1 MSEPVV
7 RRNTGFVLVA
17 YAFLVTMIG
26 TTLPTPLYPLF
37 EQRYSFGEL
46 IVTVIFAVYAF
57 GVIAG
62 LLVFGNLSDEIGR
75 KPVLLVGLAF
85 SAISAFLFVL
95 AGSLAPIFAGR
106 VVSGFSA
113 GVFTGTATAM
123 LVDLA
128 PGGRRRMASL
138 VAVVVTFGGLG
149 LGTLLSG
156 LLADYAR
163 SPLRLPFIVDLVLLV
178 PAVLGLL
185 VTPETVQ
192 RQALRLRLQRLSVP
206 PEVRGVFIRGATAGF
221 GAFAVAGVFSSVAP
235 AFLGAILGRTS
246 HALAGAIVF
255 ILFSAS
261 TVGQLLVSRLSDR
274 RALILGCALM
284 AGGVGLLAL
293 ALWIESLAV
302 LIASASVVG
311 LGQGFVTGAGL
322 AAINQRAPIERR
334 GETASSFFVVMYV
347 GLSLPVIGV
356 GVAANAWSLRGAGIA
371 FSAAVAAL
379 VLTVLASLARSD
391 SDRPAGP
398 CPRCQAL
405 RHVLTAISAGER

>member
-1 MSEPVV
+1 MRFATDVRAVV
-7 RRNTGFVLVA
+7 SRNTGFGLVA

-26 TTLPTPLYPLF
+26 TTLPTPLYPLY

-46 IVTVIFAVYAF
+46 MVTVIFAVYAL

-75 KPVLLVGLAF
+75 KPVLLTGLAF
-85 SAISAFLFVL
+85 SAISALLFVF
-95 AGSLAPIFAGR
+95 AGSLVPIFAGR
-106 VVSGFSA
+106 VVSGLSA

-128 PGGRRRMASL
+128 PGGRRRMASF
-138 VAVVVTFGGLG
+138 VAVVVNLGGLG

-156 LLADYAR
+156 LLADHAR

-178 PAVLGLL
+178 PAVLGLV

-192 RQALRLRLQRLSVP
+192 RHAFRLRFQRLSVP
-206 PEVRGVFIRGATAGF
+206 PEVRSVFIRGATAGF
-221 GAFAVAGVFSSVAP
+221 GSFAVAGVFSSVAP
-235 AFLGAILGRTS
+235 VFLGAILGRTS

-261 TVGQLLVSRLSDR
+261 IVGQLLVSRLSDR
-274 RALILGCALM
+274 RAIILGCALL

-293 ALWIESLAV
+293 ALWIESLAA

-311 LGQGFVTGAGL
+311 LGQGLVIGAGL
-322 AAINQRAPIERR
+322 AAINQRAPVEHR

-379 VLTVLASLARSD
+379 VLTVLVSLSRSD
-391 SDRPAGP
+391 
-398 CPRCQAL
+398 
-405 RHVLTAISAGER
+405 E

>member
-1 MSEPVV
+1 MRATVS
-7 RRNTGFVLVA
+7 RNTGFALVA

-46 IVTVIFAVYAF
+46 MVTVIFAVYAF

-75 KPVLLVGLAF
+75 KPVLLTGLAF
-85 SAISAFLFVL
+85 SAISAFLFVF
-95 AGSLAPIFAGR
+95 AGSLAPIFMGR

-128 PGGRRRMASL
+128 PGGRRRMASF
-138 VAVVVTFGGLG
+138 VAVVVNLGGLG

-192 RQALRLRLQRLSVP
+192 RQAFRLRLQRLSVP
-206 PEVRGVFIRGATAGF
+206 PEVRSVFIRGATAGF
-221 GAFAVAGVFSSVAP
+221 GSFAVAGVFSSVAP
-235 AFLGAILGRTS
+235 VFLGAILGRTS

-255 ILFSAS
+255 ILFGAS
-261 TVGQLLVSRLSDR
+261 IVGQLLVSRLSDR
-274 RALILGCALM
+274 RALILGCALL

-293 ALWIESLAV
+293 ALWIESLAA

-311 LGQGFVTGAGL
+311 LGQGLVIGAGL
-322 AAINQRAPIERR
+322 AAINQGAPVERR

-356 GVAANAWSLRGAGIA
+356 GLASQAFSLRTAGIA
-371 FSAAVAAL
+371 FSAAVAVL
-379 VLTVLASLARSD
+379 VLTVLVSLARSH
-391 SDRPAGP
+391 R
-398 CPRCQAL
+398 
-405 RHVLTAISAGER
+405 

>member
-1 MSEPVV
+1 MRAVV
-7 RRNTGFVLVA
+7 SRDTGFGLVA

-46 IVTVIFAVYAF
+46 MVTVIFAVYAF

-75 KPVLLVGLAF
+75 KPVLLTGLAF
-85 SAISAFLFVL
+85 SAISAFLFVF
-95 AGSLAPIFAGR
+95 AGSLVAIFAGR
-106 VVSGFSA
+106 IVSGLSA

-128 PGGRRRMASL
+128 PGGRRRLASF
-138 VAVVVTFGGLG
+138 VAVVVNLGGLG

-163 SPLRLPFIVDLVLLV
+163 SPLRLPFVVDLVLLV

-192 RQALRLRLQRLSVP
+192 RQAFRLRLQRLSVP
-206 PEVRGVFIRGATAGF
+206 PEVRNVFIRGATAGF
-221 GAFAVAGVFSSVAP
+221 GSFAVAGVFSSVAP
-235 AFLGAILGRTS
+235 VFLGAILGRTS

-261 TVGQLLVSRLSDR
+261 IVGQLLVSRLSDR
-274 RALILGCALM
+274 RALILGCELL

-293 ALWIESLAV
+293 ALWIESLAA

-311 LGQGFVTGAGL
+311 LGQGLVIGAGL
-322 AAINQRAPIERR
+322 AAINQRAPVERR
-334 GETASSFFVVMYV
+334 GEIASSFFVVMYV

-356 GVAANAWSLRGAGIA
+356 GLAANAWSLRGAGIA
-371 FSAAVAAL
+371 FSVAVAVL
-379 VLTVLASLARSD
+379 VLTVLVSLSRSD
-391 SDRPAGP
+391 
-398 CPRCQAL
+398 
-405 RHVLTAISAGER
+405 E

>member
-1 MSEPVV
+1 MRFATAVGAVAS
-7 RRNTGFVLVA
+7 RNTGFVLVA

-26 TTLPTPLYPLF
+26 TTLPTPLYPLY

-46 IVTVIFAVYAF
+46 MVTVIFAVYAL

-75 KPVLLVGLAF
+75 KPVLLTGLAF
-85 SAISAFLFVL
+85 SAISAFLFVF
-95 AGSLAPIFAGR
+95 AGSLVPIFVGR
-106 VVSGFSA
+106 VVSGLSA

-128 PGGRRRMASL
+128 PGGRRRMASF
-138 VAVVVTFGGLG
+138 VAVVVNLGGLG

-156 LLADYAR
+156 LLADHAR

-192 RQALRLRLQRLSVP
+192 RQAFRLRLQRLRVP
-206 PEVRGVFIRGATAGF
+206 PEVRSVFIRGATAGF
-221 GAFAVAGVFSSVAP
+221 GSFAVAGVFSSVAP
-235 AFLGAILGRTS
+235 VFLGAILGRTS

-261 TVGQLLVSRLSDR
+261 IVGQLLVSRLSDR
-274 RALILGCALM
+274 RALILGCALL

-293 ALWIESLAV
+293 ALWIESLAA

-311 LGQGFVTGAGL
+311 LGQGLVIGAGL
-322 AAINQRAPIERR
+322 AAINQRAPVEHR

-356 GVAANAWSLRGAGIA
+356 GIAANAWSLRGAGIA
-371 FSAAVAAL
+371 FSVAVA
-379 VLTVLASLARSD
+379 VPVLAVLVSLSRSD
-391 SDRPAGP
+391 
-398 CPRCQAL
+398 
-405 RHVLTAISAGER
+405 E

>member
-1 MSEPVV
+1 
-7 RRNTGFVLVA
+7 
-17 YAFLVTMIG
+17 
-26 TTLPTPLYPLF
+26 LF

-46 IVTVIFAVYAF
+46 MVTVIFAVYAF

-75 KPVLLVGLAF
+75 KPVLLTGLAF
-85 SAISAFLFVL
+85 SAISAFLFVF
-95 AGSLAPIFAGR
+95 AGSLVAIFAGR
-106 VVSGFSA
+106 IVSGLSA

-128 PGGRRRMASL
+128 PGGRRRLASF
-138 VAVVVTFGGLG
+138 VAVVVNLGGLG

-192 RQALRLRLQRLSVP
+192 RQAFRLRLQRLSVP
-206 PEVRGVFIRGATAGF
+206 PEVRNVFIRGATAGF
-221 GAFAVAGVFSSVAP
+221 GSFAVAGVFSSVAP
-235 AFLGAILGRTS
+235 VFLGAILGRTS

-261 TVGQLLVSRLSDR
+261 IVGQLLVSRLSDR
-274 RALILGCALM
+274 RALILGCELL

-293 ALWIESLAV
+293 ALWIESLAA

-311 LGQGFVTGAGL
+311 LGQGLVIGAGL
-322 AAINQRAPIERR
+322 AAINQRAPVERR
-334 GETASSFFVVMYV
+334 GEIASSFFVVMYV

-356 GVAANAWSLRGAGIA
+356 GLAANVWSLRGAGIA
-371 FSAAVAAL
+371 FSAAVAVL
-379 VLTVLASLARSD
+379 VLTVLASLSRSD
-391 SDRPAGP
+391 D
-398 CPRCQAL
+398 
-405 RHVLTAISAGER
+405 